1 MYCCRAR
8 CIGFALYWR
17 IGRGMTTFDD
27 LSVELQGCCAR
38 LLDASSAGRF
48 GLASKACSLLVEQQL
63 AAAKAAHARAAPFE
77 KSKHGAM
84 VTYRNPTDGSK
95 LLTFSGADGG
105 AKICKCSC
113 SPDKRYPI
121 GRAFFNA
128 ACHLSSKKHW
138 KHWRLVAFGESQ
150 PTEAEWQAFAALMPL
165 GPKRA
170 MRPA

>member
-1 MYCCRAR
+1 
-8 CIGFALYWR
+8 
-17 IGRGMTTFDD
+17 MTTFDG
-27 LSVELQGCCAR
+27 LPVELQGCCAGY
-38 LLDASSAGRF
+38 LATSSAGRF
-48 GLASKACSLLVEQQL
+48 GLASKACSQRVEGQL
-63 AAAKAAHARAAPFE
+63 AAAKAAALAAAPFE

-105 AKICKCSC
+105 AKIYKCSC
-113 SPDKRYPI
+113 SPDKEYPI
-121 GRAFFNA
+121 GFAFSNA

-170 MRPA
+170 MRRN